1 MISRRLRRL
10 NRRSRKLGTRGLAEA
25 LTSDFRQ
32 RSYDSSLIKKNILD
46 SSAQMADN
54 PFAQGSINEPT
65 AEVSGI
71 MSDSQVMGGIAGAA
85 TGLNNPFAEGAD
97 VDAFTNVPPPPSS
110 PSSFN
115 DESQGIAN
123 GVFGNIFDRQDSVQA
138 PLMFKI
144 KK

>member
-10 NRRSRKLGTRGLAEA
+10 NRRFKRGKIDTRGLAEA

-32 RSYDSSLIKKNILD
+32 RAYDNSLIKKNILD

-54 PFAQGSINEPT
+54 PFAQEPT

-97 VDAFTNVPPPPSS
+97 VDAFTNVPPSPSS